1 MALTPMV
8 AFPPRT
14 DPNFSTYVNDFF
26 TSKLPL
32 FVAELDETVVGFN
45 NGSFTGTSTT
55 SVSLDL
61 TLGKTFVTQS
71 GLSFQKGMYV
81 SIISTAT
88 ADTSNRMIAIV
99 RSYSG
104 TSLVVDPV
112 SFAGTGPIANWRISI
127 VPPVAAVTRSELR
140 FETGA
145 GYGGT
150 GTFIR
155 NFTTIAVNSGSAVTG
170 VVSSVN
176 GASFTIN
183 TTGIY
188 CVTYH
193 EPSGTIQLHI
203 SDNAASL
210 IAAPAAADRLCSA
223 PAASTGTISFTGT
236 LTAGTILRAHPQTV
250 GLTNTTGA
258 YFHIVKLDA
267 G

>member
-1 MALTPMV
+1 MAFTSIP
-8 AFPPRT
+8 AFPART

-32 FVAELDETVVGFN
+32 FVAELDESVVGFN
-45 NGSFTGTSTT
+45 NGSFTGTST
-55 SVSLDL
+55 SSIAVNG
-61 TLGKTFVTQS
+61 TLGKTFITQS
-71 GLSFQKGMYV
+71 GLSFVKGMYV

-88 ADTSNRMIAIV
+88 ADTNNRMIAIV

-112 SFAGTGPIANWRISI
+112 SFAGTGTIASWIISI
-127 VPPVAAVTRSELR
+127 VPPVAAVTKSEMRL
-140 FETGA
+140 ETGA
-145 GYGGT
+145 GYGT
-150 GTFIR
+150 INTFIR
-155 NFTTIAVNSGSAVTG
+155 NFVTTAINSGSAITSAI
-170 VVSSVN
+170 SSTN

-210 IAAPAAADRLCSA
+210 IAAPAAADRLCSS